1 MIHAL
6 KDQLYMAWIFKKT
19 YRNWASVIK
28 QIWSGKGKVFV
39 VLKNGHA
46 MVLNRFVA
54 LALPAYYAYKGVPEH
69 AEEIVA
75 SNDVEALL
83 KLYGWNFDGD
93 ILYKD
98 FDGRRVK
105 FLAQYEGEPAYQI
118 SITEVFDMGIY
129 DVDVSG
135 KDVVDIGTGIGDSTI
150 YFSLKGANRVVGV
163 EPLPKVYSVARINIS
178 LNADY
183 VHNVSVVNGAIAYN
197 VKDVDVPDVPILAS
211 GSVRVKEKATKGVK
225 VPAYTVK
232 HLTEM
237 VNRDVIKIDCEGC
250 EREIFKHEQ
259 DIIGEFDVIIMELH
273 GRWKWIFPKLL
284 SSFREKY
291 KYDATTVVKGLD
303 KTFIMRKKN

>member
-1 MIHAL
+1 MIQAI
-6 KDQLYMAWIFKKT
+6 KDELFRAWVFKKT
-19 YRNWASVIK
+19 YRNWASLLI
-28 QIWSGKGKVFV
+28 QIWSGKERVFA
-39 VLKNGHA
+39 VLKDGHA
-46 MVLNRFVA
+46 MILNRFVA
-54 LALPAYYAYKGVPEH
+54 MALPGYYLYKGVPEH

-75 SNDVEALL
+75 SNPVEAAL

-93 ILYKD
+93 VLYKD
-98 FDGRRVK
+98 FGGKRVK
-105 FLAQYEGEPAYQI
+105 FLAQYGGEPAYQI
-118 SITEVFDMGIY
+118 SIMEIFDMGIY
-129 DVDVSG
+129 DVNVSG

-163 EPLPKVYSVARINIS
+163 EPLPKVYNVARVNIS

-183 VHNVSVVNGAIAYN
+183 VHNISIMNGAIAYN
-197 VKDVDVPDVPILAS
+197 VKDVSVPDVPILYS
-211 GSVRVKEKATKGVK
+211 GSVRVKNEVVERVK

-232 HLTEM
+232 HLAEV

-273 GRWKWIFPKLL
+273 GRWRLKFDKLL

-291 KYDATTVVKGLD
+291 KYEATTVVKGLD
-303 KTFIMRKKN
+303 EVFVMKKKK